1 MKSNIA
7 IDENFKIS
15 PKAFKQMSK
24 TKTNQIVI

>member
-1 MKSNIA
+1 MKWNIP
-7 IDENFKIS
+7 IGQEFQIG